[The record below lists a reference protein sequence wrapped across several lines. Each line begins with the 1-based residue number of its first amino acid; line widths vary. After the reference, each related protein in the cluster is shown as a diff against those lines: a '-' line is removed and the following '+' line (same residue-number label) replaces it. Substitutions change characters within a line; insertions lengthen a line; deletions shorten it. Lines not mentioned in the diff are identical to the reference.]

1 MSRTLL
7 LVLAAFALAGP
18 AAAEVVDSQP
28 DGFTVMETAAIAAS
42 PAKVWAT
49 LIKPAA
55 WWSPDHTYS
64 HDARNLT
71 LDPRAGGAWI
81 ETLPSGG
88 GVRHMVVVYIDP
100 PKALRLEGALGPL
113 QAMGGGGH
121 MTVTLKPKGEA
132 TDVTLT
138 YDFSGHTPGG
148 LLPPAPAVDGVLKA
162 QITRLKA
169 AVEQGSAP

>member
-28 DGFTVMETAAIAAS
+28 DGFTVKETAAIAAS

-81 ETLPSGG
+81 ETLPGGG

-148 LLPPAPAVDGVLKA
+148 LQPLAPAVDGVLSE

-169 AVEQGSAP
+169 AVEKGAAP

>member
-1 MSRTLL
+1 MLRTLL

-18 AAAEVVDSQP
+18 AGAEVVDSQA
-28 DGFTVMETAAIAAS
+28 DGFTIKETAAIAAS

>member
-7 LVLAAFALAGP
+7 LALAACAVSCA

-28 DGFTVMETAAIAAS
+28 DGFTIRETATIAGP

-55 WWSPDHTYS
+55 WWSSDHTYS

-71 LDPRAGGAWI
+71 LDARAGGAWL

-88 GVRHMVVVYIDP
+88 SVRHMVVVYIDP
-100 PKALRLEGALGPL
+100 PGALRLEGALGPL

-121 MTVTLKPKGEA
+121 LTVSLKQRGDA

-138 YDFSGHTPGG
+138 YDFGGHTPGG
-148 LLPPAPAVDGVLKA
+148 LQAMAPAVDGVLGE
-162 QITRLKA
+162 QLTRLKA
-169 AVEQGSAP
+169 AAEAGSAR

>member
-7 LVLAAFALAGP
+7 LVLAACALSCA
-18 AAAEVVDSQP
+18 AAAEVVDSRA
-28 DGFTVMETAAIAAS
+28 DGFTVKETAAIAGP

-81 ETLPSGG
+81 ETLPGGG

-148 LLPPAPAVDGVLKA
+148 LQPLAPAVDGVLSE

-169 AVEQGSAP
+169 AVEKGAAP

>member
-1 MSRTLL
+1 
-7 LVLAAFALAGP
+7 
-18 AAAEVVDSQP
+18 
-28 DGFTVMETAAIAAS
+28 
-42 PAKVWAT
+42 
-49 LIKPAA
+49 
-55 WWSPDHTYS
+55 
-64 HDARNLT
+64 
-71 LDPRAGGAWI
+71 
-81 ETLPSGG
+81 
-88 GVRHMVVVYIDP
+88 MVVVYIDP

-148 LLPPAPAVDGVLKA
+148 LQPLAPAVDGVLKA

-169 AVEQGSAP
+169 SVEQGSAP

>member
-7 LVLAAFALAGP
+7 LALAACALSGA

-28 DGFTVMETAAIAAS
+28 GGFTIRETDSIAAPPS
-42 PAKVWAT
+42 KVWAT
-49 LIKPAA
+49 LIQPAA
-55 WWSPDHTYS
+55 WWPPDHTYS

-81 ETLPSGG
+81 EALPGGG
-88 GVRHMVVVYIDP
+88 GVRHMAVVYIDP
-100 PKALRLEGALGPL
+100 PRALRLEGALGPL
-113 QAMGGGGH
+113 QAMGGSGH
-121 MTVTLKPKGEA
+121 MTVTLKPKVEA

-148 LLPPAPAVDGVLKA
+148 LQPMAPAVDGVLNE
-162 QITRLKA
+162 QITRLKTS
-169 AVEQGSAP
+169 VEKGPRP

>member
-7 LVLAAFALAGP
+7 LALAACAVSCA

-28 DGFTVMETAAIAAS
+28 NGFTIKETATVAAP

-49 LIKPAA
+49 LIKPSA
-55 WWSPDHTYS
+55 WWSSDHTYS
-64 HDARNLT
+64 RDARNLT
-71 LDPRAGGAWI
+71 LDPKAGGAWI

-100 PKALRLEGALGPL
+100 PSALRLEGALGPL

-121 MTVTLKPKGEA
+121 MTVTLKPRGEA
-132 TDVTLT
+132 TDVTMT

-148 LLPPAPAVDGVLKA
+148 LQAIAPAVDGVLNE
-162 QITRLKA
+162 QLTRLKA
-169 AVEQGSAP
+169 AAERGPAP